1 MSSNINLDTDTR
13 GGLMMTESKEKMIT
27 IKMEEW
33 NDQNIRSVVLRKGW
47 TFSFHRKE
55 KTEKQ
60 RKNEGK

>member
-1 MSSNINLDTDTR
+1 
-13 GGLMMTESKEKMIT
+13 MTESKEKMIT